1 MGRHRLIPDGRMRMK
16 RMTPWLIVAALVAV
30 TGGVVLV
37 NGPPQPTDVGSPE
50 SVIRQ
55 QGLAP
60 NNPAAPGWTSGAWIG
75 GRVSAQSMQEFG
87 QWRGSRATA
96 ATVYPAYDS
105 WSDIKQSNWHVSTF
119 DGFEGRLVY
128 GLPLLPKDGSA
139 RLEDVASGANDD
151 VWSAVASTLLQ
162 HGRGDSFVR
171 IGLEANGTWFPWGAR
186 ATTATEFKEAYRHV
200 ASTLRATAPD
210 LQLVF
215 DISCGVPLE
224 GASDR
229 LASLT
234 SLYPGD
240 EVVDVVGCDH
250 YDSYSAKARNEAE
263 WANAVAPKNAAGLQ
277 DVVTF
282 AQAHGKK
289 FAVPEWGLSGPQSK
303 GTGDNPFFISKM
315 HQFFTS
321 NRGVL
326 AFENYFDEPD
336 AYLTSSLFQQDQ
348 NPKSAE
354 LYRALWSS
362 VARPSPG
369 SSATATEP

>member
-1 MGRHRLIPDGRMRMK
+1 MK
-16 RMTPWLIVAALVAV
+16 KATPWLVVAALFVV
-30 TGGVVLV
+30 TGGVVVV
-37 NGPPQPTDVGSPE
+37 NRPPQPTDVGSPD
-50 SVIRQ
+50 SVIKR
-55 QGLAP
+55 QGLDP

-75 GRVSAQSMQEFG
+75 GRASAQSMQEFG
-87 QWRGSRATA
+87 QWRGAKATA

-105 WSDIKQSNWHVSTF
+105 WADIKQSDWHVSTF
-119 DGFEGRLVY
+119 DGFDGRLVY
-128 GLPLLPKDGSA
+128 GLPLLPKDGSST
-139 RLEDVASGANDD
+139 LKEVASGAHDD
-151 VWSAVASTLLQ
+151 VWSTVARTLLQ

-171 IGLEANGTWFPWGAR
+171 IGLEANGTWFPWGAK
-186 ATTATEFKEAYRHV
+186 ASSANEFKDAYRHV

-210 LQLVF
+210 LTLVF

-224 GASDR
+224 GSNNR

-250 YDSYSAKARNEAE
+250 YDSYSAKARNETE
-263 WANAVAPKNAAGLQ
+263 WANTIAPKNAAGLR
-277 DVVTF
+277 DVVAF
-282 AQAHGKK
+282 AQSHGKK
-289 FAVPEWGLSGPQSK
+289 FALPEWGLSGPQSE

-315 HQFFTS
+315 HQFFNS
-321 NRGVL
+321 NRKTL

-336 AYLTSSLFQQDQ
+336 PYLTSSLFQQDQ

-362 VARPSPG
+362 AAPP
-369 SSATATEP
+369 TAVPTGTSTEP